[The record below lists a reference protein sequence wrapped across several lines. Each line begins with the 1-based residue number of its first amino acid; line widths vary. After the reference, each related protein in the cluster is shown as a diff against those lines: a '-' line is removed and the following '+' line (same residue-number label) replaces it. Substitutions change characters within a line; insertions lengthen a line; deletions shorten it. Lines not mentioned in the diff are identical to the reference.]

1 MTGKFSFLSLSS
13 FILFILF
20 HLLKII
26 PCLDPMNMTGQNE
39 GEAEGAQIE
48 AVNPN
53 LPIRQYLDANIM
65 PQLIEALE

>member
-1 MTGKFSFLSLSS
+1 MDGLA
-13 FILFILF
+13 
-20 HLLKII
+20 
-26 PCLDPMNMTGQNE
+26 QNE
-39 GEAEGAQIE
+39 EAEAAQE